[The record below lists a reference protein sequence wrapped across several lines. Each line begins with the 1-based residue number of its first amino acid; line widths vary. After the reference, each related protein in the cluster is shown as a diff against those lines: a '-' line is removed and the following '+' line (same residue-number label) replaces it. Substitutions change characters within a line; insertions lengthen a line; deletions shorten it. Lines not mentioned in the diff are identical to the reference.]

1 MHSAGEMNDF
11 EQAVCEG
18 DTDRIREFV
27 LQEAKLSELG
37 YSEEEAARIRKAC
50 STKEDSPFGEGD
62 TAVNIGRRFYR
73 YQKNKHSWRN
83 ITCGRELPI
92 TGMFLRRN

>member
-1 MHSAGEMNDF
+1 MNDF

-73 YQKNKHSWRN
+73 YQKNKHSLAEYYMLKGIAEN
-83 ITCGRELPI
+83 LDVPAA
-92 TGMFLRRN
+92 